1 MNDYKTMQDK
11 YKKEFEE
18 IENYATENG
27 LIVKVIEDKLYVLS
41 EIAYWKILYLR
52 DWDCFI
58 LFHGN
63 YIPTDLDIDKYE
75 NASYHFQKDAKQS
88 ETIMHYLDYIRK
100 HDDYRENLLGTV
112 EDMPRRTRKQK
123 NRYAKMK
130 ANQERY
136 NTAIVLQ
143 LINAI
148 SMTKEMRVSA

>member
-1 MNDYKTMQDK
+1 MNDITTMQDK
-11 YKKEFEE
+11 YEEEFEE

-27 LIVKVIEDKLYVLS
+27 LVVKLIGDKLYILS

-58 LFHGN
+58 LYHGN
-63 YIPTDLDIDKYE
+63 YIPTDVKINKYE

-88 ETIMHYLDYIRK
+88 ETIMHYLDYIRR
-100 HDDYRENLLGTV
+100 HDNFRENMLSAV

-123 NRYAKMK
+123 NKYAKMK
-130 ANQERY
+130 AKQEKY
-136 NTAIVLQ
+136 DTAIVLQ

-148 SMTKEMRVSA
+148 SMTKEMRIPA